1 MCFRVSVFQLRFS
14 YLLFLVHTP
23 LSFISPYFD
32 QIVAIVLALG
42 MMKEPI
48 QMIGESFRSLM
59 LLSPDEKEV
68 LKIKEIAA
76 SILDNYPYDPV
87 FMI

>member
-1 MCFRVSVFQLRFS
+1 
-14 YLLFLVHTP
+14 
-23 LSFISPYFD
+23 
-32 QIVAIVLALG
+32 

-76 SILDNYPYDPV
+76 SILDNYPYDL
-87 FMI
+87 FL